1 MDIAKN
7 IELSGKILFRH
18 KLRTLLSLLGIIA
31 GVSAVIIMVAVGEG
45 TEQKVISQ
53 ISNMGSNLLIVSSGQ
68 VKVIAGRPRTTKS
81 VTTLELK
88 DSDAIATLADVL
100 SSVPSQDKMLPV
112 KYESLSTKTKVIGTM
127 PEIFEMRNFSLSD
140 GRFFSEEENKGAYRV
155 AVIGQKVVEN
165 IMPHEDPIG
174 KIIRIKKIPFEII
187 GVLNAKGL
195 DMYGQDEDDQIFVP
209 VNTALRRLFN
219 LDYINSIFVQIHD
232 EETMAAAEAE
242 IKDLLRQNHRL
253 RAGQQDDFTLLNQ
266 TEIIKTQRE
275 TSKTFTLLIGS
286 VAFISLLVGGI
297 GILAVMLI
305 SIRERIKE
313 IGIRR
318 AIGAKRED
326 ILLQFLGES
335 LILSI
340 VGGMIGIGLGVA
352 SALAISRLAGW
363 NPIISTIALV
373 VSFAS
378 SIIIGIFA
386 GVYPAIKAAFLDPI
400 KALQFE

>member
-53 ISNMGSNLLIVSSGQ
+53 ISSMGSNLLIVSSGQ

-88 DSDAIATLADVL
+88 DSDAIATLADVI

-335 LILSI
+335 LILSL
-340 VGGMIGIGLGVA
+340 VGGMIGIVLGVI
-352 SALAISRLAGW
+352 SALAISHFAGW

>member
-112 KYESLSTKTKVIGTM
+112 KYESLSTKTKVTGTM
-127 PEIFEMRNFSLSD
+127 PEIFELRNFSLSD
-140 GRFFSEEENKGAYRV
+140 GRFFSEEENKGGYRV

-165 IMPHEDPIG
+165 IMPHEDPVG

-195 DMYGQDEDDQIFVP
+195 DMYGQDEDDQIFIP

-232 EETMAAAEAE
+232 EEAMADAEFE
-242 IKDLLRQNHRL
+242 IKELLRQNHRL
-253 RAGQQDDFTLLNQ
+253 RGNQQDDFTVLNQ

-275 TSKTFTLLIGS
+275 ASKTFTLLIGS

>member
-112 KYESLSTKTKVIGTM
+112 KYESLSTKTKVTGTM
-127 PEIFEMRNFSLSD
+127 PEIFELRNFSLSD

-165 IMPHEDPIG
+165 IMSHEDPMG
-174 KIIRIKKIPFEII
+174 KIIRIKKVPFEII

-195 DMYGQDEDDQIFVP
+195 DMYGQDEDDQIFIP

-232 EETMAAAEAE
+232 EEAMADAEFE
-242 IKDLLRQNHRL
+242 IKELLRQNHRL
-253 RAGQQDDFTLLNQ
+253 RGNQQDDFTVLNQ

-275 TSKTFTLLIGS
+275 ASKTFTLLIGS